1 MHDSAAAHL
10 KSVTQHPVMFQHTFQ
25 VTSIHTSL
33 FVYLTPEFV
42 FKFETN
48 YLESCPTSSPHA
60 THTLRVADML
70 CAGRTRGHPPASAG
84 VNAASH
90 SETSAL
96 VVTLPPFIASS
107 RQSPKQ
113 GSVGWVPCGRKH
125 AVTVR
130 VSDERARVRVC
141 VCVCACACVRV
152 CVCVCVRVCRCVC
165 VVCKCERVGACGCVC
180 VCVQV
185 RACGCVRMR
194 VRVCASASV
203 WMRADAFV

>member
-1 MHDSAAAHL
+1 
-10 KSVTQHPVMFQHTFQ
+10 MFQHTFQ

-141 VCVCACACVRV
+141 VCVCVCVRACVRV
-152 CVCVCVRVCRCVC
+152 CVCASVQMRVR
-165 VVCKCERVGACGCVC
+165 
-180 VCVQV
+180 CVQV